1 MIARSRRAVFLDR
14 DGVINRA
21 IVRNGKPYAPTTLA
35 ELEIL
40 PGVQEALGRLRRA
53 GWLNVVVTNQPDVGA
68 GRVAREVVDAMHE
81 RLLKELPI
89 DAVKVCCHV
98 DADRCACRKP
108 MPGMLLEAAAELD
121 VNLEASFVVGDRWRD
136 IEAGQRAGCRCFF
149 VACGYSEKGPEKP
162 YLAVNSLAEAAG
174 FILQSEA
181 LPISPKEGRRSD

>member
-1 MIARSRRAVFLDR
+1 MVSPRSRRAVFLDR

-40 PGVQEALGRLRRA
+40 PGVPEALERLRGA
-53 GWLNVVVTNQPDVGA
+53 GWLNIVVTNQPDVGA
-68 GRVAREVVDAMHE
+68 GRMPREIVTQMHQKLM
-81 RLLKELPI
+81 RELALDTI
-89 DAVKVCCHV
+89 KVCYHV

-108 MPGMLLEAAAELD
+108 MPGMLLEAAGELH

-136 IEAGQRAGCRCFF
+136 IAAGQRAGCKCFF
-149 VACGYSEKGPEKP
+149 VAYGYSEKEPDKP

-174 FILQSEA
+174 LILQS
-181 LPISPKEGRRSD
+181 